1 MTNNNIVL
9 IGRLTADVKVTKT
22 QSGKSVA
29 SFNMAVNRSKEV
41 TDFIRVTTWQQRAD
55 FLDQYSHK
63 GDMIAIRGHIE
74 MRQYEKDGI
83 RQYATDIIADEV
95 MILSHAEHHIDEGEK
110 IYEEL
115 TKDAP
120 SGRNSVSN
128 AFFGTTI
135 DDDSLPF

>member
-74 MRQYEKDGI
+74 TRQYEKDGI

-95 MILSHAEHHIDEGEK
+95 MILSHAERHIDEGAK

-120 SGRNSVSN
+120 SGRDSVSN